1 MNPILSIVIANYNY
15 GSYLEAAISSVISQ
29 PGFDECELIVVD
41 GGSSDNSLDVIRK
54 YQDKIAW
61 WISEKDSG
69 QSNAFNKGF
78 SRARGKY
85 LTWVNADD
93 IMHAGCLQKVLSE
106 MKKHPDC
113 EWFTGNFY
121 RFNKD
126 GAVLEIGWGPHFY
139 PKMLQHKNSPLVIF
153 GPSTF
158 FSKKIYDKYGRID
171 ESLHYIMDNDLW
183 ERFIVSGEKQRRI
196 RAFCWGFRMHEMS
209 KTAEF
214 GLHCV
219 SSDTKEKMRNEVR
232 YSLKKTGY
240 KASSFMHMVLLLFR
254 CIDGS
259 LVVRFW
265 LQKTFRKVGV
275 L

>member
-15 GSYLEAAISSVISQ
+15 GSYLEAAILSVVSQ
-29 PGFDECELIVVD
+29 LGFDECELIVVD
-41 GGSSDNSLDVIRK
+41 GGSSDNSVDVIRK
-54 YQDKIAW
+54 YSDKIAW
-61 WISEKDSG
+61 WVSEKDSG

-78 SRARGKY
+78 SKARGKY

-93 IMHAGCLQKVLSE
+93 IMHPGCLKKVLYE

-121 RFNKD
+121 RFSKD
-126 GAVLEIGWGPHFY
+126 GAVLEIGWGPNYY
-139 PKMLQHKNSPLVIF
+139 PNILQRTNSPLVIF
-153 GPSTF
+153 GPTTF
-158 FSKKIYDKYGRID
+158 FSKKIYEKCGRID

-183 ERFIVSGEKQRRI
+183 ERFIVSGVKQRRI
-196 RAFCWGFRMHEMS
+196 RTFCWGFRMHEMS

-214 GLHCV
+214 GLHSV
-219 SSDTKEKMRNEVR
+219 SSDTREKMRNEVR
-232 YSLKKTGY
+232 YSLRKTGY
-240 KASSFMHMVLLLFR
+240 RASSFMHKVLLLFR

-265 LQKTFRKVGV
+265 FQKTFRKVEV